1 MRFLTLS
8 LVATCAIAGTAAPS
22 VRAEQPAKRPNV
34 LMIVA
39 DDAAFGDFGFAGA
52 VTHTPNIDR
61 LAREGISF
69 TRFHVSPV
77 CSVTRGMLLTG
88 NNPVEIGLAAFDYTL
103 YPPAE
108 GKPGYEAYLTRT
120 TATIAELLRD
130 AGYRTYHVG
139 KWHLG
144 GTRHGGEPPLQWGFD
159 HSYGI
164 YTGGASH
171 WNQDVFHVDMHDPEV
186 VAEVKA
192 GKIPVEPYF
201 EDGKR
206 VVRPIGVFSDDL
218 YTAKLLENLE
228 RDRKTGKPFFAYV
241 AYTTPHA
248 PVQAPDF
255 LVAQYEQHF
264 YELGFEGLKRER
276 FESQKRLGVIPKD
289 APYPD
294 PAKNHLVRSWSSLSE
309 SDKRRMARVMA
320 TYAAMMESQ
329 DYHVGLLLNYLRET
343 GELDNTLIVYLSD
356 NGPEGMDDQG
366 AISNPDATKWV
377 NANFNQSYDHIG
389 WGDSYAFIGTDF
401 ANAVTGG
408 LSWWKWFIGEG
419 GVRTPLIIVPPKTG
433 AFARPGQKTAEYAQV
448 KDVPMTILDYA
459 GVAPASQGYQ
469 GRRIV
474 APSGVS
480 MRAFLEGKAERP
492 RTEDQWVVFE
502 LFGNGYVVAGDYK
515 AMKVRRGMY
524 GDGQWHLYDIRNDP
538 GETRPLDATQPERLK
553 RMVATYERFAQ
564 EKGLVP
570 VADNWSPWHGF
581 VDLSKEQQ

>member
-1 MRFLTLS
+1 MRFMTPSILAACV
-8 LVATCAIAGTAAPS
+8 VAGAVAMPAQGEPTAP
-22 VRAEQPAKRPNV
+22 RPNV
-34 LMIVA
+34 LLVVA
-39 DDAAFGDFGFAGA
+39 DDAAFGDFGFTGA
-52 VTHTPNIDR
+52 VTRTPNIDR
-61 LAREGISF
+61 LAQQGITF
-69 TRFHVSPV
+69 TRFHASPV

-88 NNPVEIGLAAFDYTL
+88 NNPVEVGLAAFDYTL

-164 YTGGASH
+164 YTGGANH
-171 WNQDVFHVDMHDPEV
+171 WNAGVFHVDMHDPEV

-192 GKIPVEPYF
+192 GKIPTEPYF

-206 VVRPIGVFSDDL
+206 VTRPTGIYSDDL
-218 YTAKLLENLE
+218 YTSKLLEYLE
-228 RDRKTGKPFFAYV
+228 RDRSTGKPFFAYV

-255 LVAQYEQHF
+255 LIDKYEQHF

-276 FESQKRLGVIPKD
+276 FEAQRRAGILPQD
-289 APYPD
+289 APFPD
-294 PAKNHLVRSWSSLSE
+294 AGSNPLLRSWSLLGE
-309 SDKRRMARVMA
+309 TDKRRMARVMA

-329 DYHVGLLLNYLRET
+329 DDHVGLLLNYLRET

-366 AISNPDATKWV
+366 AISNAGATQWV
-377 NANFNQSYDHIG
+377 NKNFNQSYEHVG

-419 GVRTPLIIVPPKTG
+419 GVRTPLIIVPPKNQP
-433 AFARPGQKTAEYAQV
+433 FARTAQQTAEYTQV

-459 GVAPASQGYQ
+459 GVKPAPQGYQ

-480 MRAFLEGKAERP
+480 MRSFLEGKVERP

-502 LFGNGYVVAGDYK
+502 LFGNSYVVAGDYK

-524 GDGQWHLYDIRNDP
+524 GDGQWHLYDIRKDP
-538 GETRPLDATQPERLK
+538 GETVTLDAGQPERLK
-553 RMVATYERFAQ
+553 RMVAIYERFAK

-570 VADNWSPWHGF
+570 VAENWSPWHGY
-581 VDLSKEQQ
+581 VDLSKKP